1 MLARPDTAR
10 ESHDVRFRPKDGSEL
25 WVLVS
30 ASPIVGRDGG
40 GVGTV
45 GMVTDITERKRA
57 EERLRR
63 STERLTMLHDMDQ
76 AILAAKSRGEVGRA
90 ALARIR
96 RMVPC
101 QRCTVVLYDFDRNEA
116 QLLAGYAGDLALAA
130 APMPLDSL
138 SPGEVLRR
146 GTVRYFEDISTM
158 EAPPPVFRQL
168 LENGMR
174 SVLSV
179 PLLMDGQTIGEV
191 NLASSTPGAFDAE
204 HRDIALELAAPIAIA
219 LQHARLRDELAR
231 RTAEL
236 EQRLAERG
244 SALRAATAELE
255 TLLYSVS
262 HDLRT
267 PVRHIGGFAQLLL
280 EDSGG
285 GLDQAVRHYAE
296 RIQEGGNRMAA
307 MLDDLV
313 MLSRVARQDLL
324 RRDVNFNTLIDDVI
338 SQLHPLQEGRRV
350 DWQIDTLPVL
360 DCDAALARMALYQL
374 LANALKFT
382 RPRER
387 AVIRIRPVES
397 DGQRG
402 IAVEDNGV
410 GFKMAYAGKLFGVFQ
425 RLHRPDEFE
434 GNGAGLALVQR
445 IAQKH
450 GGRVW
455 AESEV
460 DRGAK
465 FYITFGGAGEHR
477 DSGSRTLRPEAR
489 VAEPEPAERAAPPLA

>member
-1 MLARPDTAR
+1 
-10 ESHDVRFRPKDGSEL
+10 
-25 WVLVS
+25 
-30 ASPIVGRDGG
+30 
-40 GVGTV
+40 
-45 GMVTDITERKRA
+45 
-57 EERLRR
+57 
-63 STERLTMLHDMDQ
+63 
-76 AILAAKSRGEVGRA
+76 
-90 ALARIR
+90 
-96 RMVPC
+96 
-101 QRCTVVLYDFDRNEA
+101 
-116 QLLAGYAGDLALAA
+116 
-130 APMPLDSL
+130 MPLLVD
-138 SPGEVLRR
+138 GE
-146 GTVRYFEDISTM
+146 
-158 EAPPPVFRQL
+158 P
-168 LENGMR
+168 
-174 SVLSV
+174 
-179 PLLMDGQTIGEV
+179 IGEV
-191 NLASSTPGAFDAE
+191 TLASSSPGAFDAE

-219 LQHARLRDELAR
+219 LQHARLRDELKH
-231 RTAEL
+231 RTADL
-236 EQRLAERG
+236 ERRLAERG

-267 PVRHIGGFAQLLL
+267 PVRHISGFAQLLI

-285 GLDQAVRHYAE
+285 GLDKAVRHYAE

-313 MLSRVARQDLL
+313 MLSRVGRQDLL
-324 RRDVNFNTLIDDVI
+324 RREVDFNTLVDDVI
-338 SQLHPLQEGRRV
+338 SQVHPLQEGRVV
-350 DWQIDTLPVL
+350 DWQIDALPVL
-360 DCDAALARMALYQL
+360 DCDAALARVALHQL

-397 DGQRG
+397 DGQPG

-425 RLHRPDEFE
+425 RLHRADEFE

-465 FYITFGGAGEHR
+465 FFITFGGAGGR
-477 DSGSRTLRPEAR
+477 RGSGAGRVTDAR
-489 VAEPEPAERAAPPLA
+489 SVEPEPAERAVPPIA